1 MLRQPIWGWM
11 GRRDAFAMGPGY
23 EPAPGLRS
31 FLSGTPPV
39 LAMVPLACGLDLL
52 EEAGIAAVRAKSV
65 ALTDYAI
72 ELADALLA
80 RHGVAVASPRD
91 SGRRG
96 SHVTLQRTGFRGL
109 VEPLWRRG
117 VLPDYR
123 EPDCIRIGLSP
134 LSTSFREVHR
144 GLAALAELVA
154 AASAKAPAR

>member
-1 MLRQPIWGWM
+1 
-11 GRRDAFAMGPGY
+11 MGPGY

-31 FLSGTPPV
+31 FLSGTPPI

-65 ALTDYAI
+65 ALTEYAI

-80 RHGVAVASPRD
+80 PHGVTVASPRD

-96 SHVTLQRTGFRGL
+96 GHVTLQRTGFRAL
-109 VEPLWRRG
+109 LEPLWRRG

-154 AASAKAPAR
+154 AASAKVPAR